1 MRYALIIGLLIAAA
15 GIPAGLN
22 RGPGAPAPGPETAET
37 VPEAVREAADQ
48 GRYWRA
54 ARLLRNH
61 LETVS
66 DTAPATILLA
76 ARLEAGWAHWPAV
89 IRLLEDRVWLDELE
103 DGAGWALLG
112 RALIARGEPE
122 AGARALGRYLEVGE
136 ADPEAEGLAALR
148 RGMALG
154 EAEATEA
161 ALAAFDRAARVLP
174 WFADWANYLAA
185 EAAARAGDLPEV
197 DRRLAAAG
205 DAGASH
211 WRVRFRAALMADDT
225 MAAREAAL
233 GATRTDAR
241 TDRAEAW
248 AQLGRLRLAAGDT
261 TRGREALVRATD
273 VWTSTGAVDA
283 ARRLSGLD
291 PSPEEWRAIAAVYR
305 WHGNARRAIE
315 GYEAYLAAGVGPAAE
330 RAQARLEL
338 GRARFDA
345 GRFREA
351 ERGLLALAEEAASE
365 AVAAEAL
372 YTAARAQYRQ
382 GRRGDGEAT
391 FRRLAERY
399 PSARAVTRG
408 LFLVADL
415 KHDDLELEGPRGART
430 YYRRAAEASPALNE
444 AGLALMRLAGLE
456 YVEGDYAAAAAVW
469 EEYRLLHPDGRRAAQ
484 ATYWAARS
492 YRRLGRD
499 SLAEARLRQV
509 RELDPLSFYGL
520 RAAER
525 LGESILDIPMGPAPA
540 PDEDAESMIDERVRR
555 VDILAALDRRDDLVH
570 EVETLRR
577 RVQGATGPGAAAT
590 EYALAEALNERG
602 YTLTG
607 IGMGWELYE
616 TAGTWDPRLLRIV
629 YPFPYRSIVVAE
641 ARDRGLAPSLVAAV
655 IRRESAF
662 SRGVVSGAGAI
673 GLMQVLPPT
682 GRALARA
689 EGFRTF
695 DAELLMHPE
704 INVHLGTR
712 FFAELLDRFGD
723 SLPLVLAA
731 YNAGPTRATEW
742 RGFPEADDPELLTE
756 RVPYGETREYI
767 RHVLFHRA
775 LYRAL
780 YPELDDGAG

>member
-22 RGPGAPAPGPETAET
+22 QDPGAPAPGPEAVET

-48 GRYWRA
+48 DRYWRA
-54 ARLLRNH
+54 ARLLGDH
-61 LETVS
+61 LEAVS

-76 ARLEAGWAHWPAV
+76 ARLEAGWTNWPAV
-89 IRLLEDRVWLDELE
+89 VRLLQDRDWLDDLE
-103 DGAGWALLG
+103 EGAGWALLG
-112 RALIARGEPE
+112 RAYVARGAPE
-122 AGARALGRYLEVGE
+122 AAARALGRYLEVG
-136 ADPEAEGLAALR
+136 DPNPEAEGLAALR
-148 RGMALG
+148 RGVALG

-185 EAAARAGDLPEV
+185 EAAARAGDLPET
-197 DRRLAAAG
+197 DRRLAVAG

-211 WRVRFRAALMADDT
+211 WRVRLRAAVMADDSL
-225 MAAREAAL
+225 AARETAL
-233 GATRTDAR
+233 AATRTGPR

-248 AQLGRLRLAAGDT
+248 AELGRLRLAAGDT
-261 TRGREALVRATD
+261 VRGREALVRATG
-273 VWTSTGAVDA
+273 VRASMGAVDA
-283 ARRLSGLD
+283 ARRLSGLE
-291 PSPEEWRAIAAVYR
+291 PSPEEWRTIAAVYR
-305 WHGNARRAIE
+305 WHGNAGRAIE
-315 GYEAYLAAGVGPAAE
+315 AYERYLAAGVGSAE
-330 RAQARLEL
+330 DRAQARLQL

-345 GRFREA
+345 RRFRQA
-351 ERGLLALAEEAASE
+351 EQGLLALAEEAVSE

-382 GRRGDGEAT
+382 GRSDDGEAT

-399 PSARAVTRG
+399 PSAPAVTRG

-415 KHDDLELEGPRGART
+415 KHDDLELEGPRGARS

-456 YVEGDYAAAAAVW
+456 YIDGDYAAAAAVW
-469 EEYRLLHPDGRRAAQ
+469 EEYRSLHPDGRRAAQ

-492 YRRLGRD
+492 YGRLGRD
-499 SLAEARLRQV
+499 SLADARLREV

-525 LGESILDIPMGPAPA
+525 LGESILDIPLGSSPA
-540 PDEDAESMIDERVRR
+540 PDGDAESGIAAGVRR
-555 VDILAALDRRDDLVH
+555 VDLLAALDRRQDLVH

-577 RVQGATGPGAAAT
+577 RVQSATGSGAAAA

-616 TAGTWDPRLLRIV
+616 AAGTWDQRLLRII
-629 YPFPYRSIVVAE
+629 YPFPYRSMVVAE
-641 ARDRGLAPSLVAAV
+641 ARDRGLAPTLVAAV

-662 SRGVVSGAGAI
+662 SRSVVSGAGAI
-673 GLMQVLPPT
+673 GLMQVLPRT

-689 EGFRTF
+689 EGLRSF
-695 DAELLMHPE
+695 DTELLMQPE

-712 FFAELLDRFGD
+712 FFAELSDRFDG

-742 RGFPEADDPELLTE
+742 RDLPEADDPELFTE

-767 RHVLFHRA
+767 RNVLLHRA

-780 YPELDDGAG
+780 YPELEDGAG